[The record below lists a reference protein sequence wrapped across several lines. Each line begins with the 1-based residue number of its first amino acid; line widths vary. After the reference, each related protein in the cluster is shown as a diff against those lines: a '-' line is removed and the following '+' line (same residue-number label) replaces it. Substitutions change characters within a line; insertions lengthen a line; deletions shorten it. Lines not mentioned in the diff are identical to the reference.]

1 MRASAAGLIRNQKTF
16 EMPFDRT
23 KEKYDLLPVP
33 MEIFPQV
40 KEVAG
45 FQNQVALYRISF
57 PNGKQVWR
65 ITKPVRHYSEIP
77 TSLCPEF
84 NGEKEAR
91 VTFKKLTRWEFTT
104 NTNTNNLER

>member
-1 MRASAAGLIRNQKTF
+1 
-16 EMPFDRT
+16 MPFDRT
-23 KEKYDLLPVP
+23 EEKYDLLPVP

-65 ITKPVRHYSEIP
+65 ITTGSPLQRNP
-77 TSLCPEF
+77 NFSLP
-84 NGEKEAR
+84 
-91 VTFKKLTRWEFTT
+91 
-104 NTNTNNLER
+104 